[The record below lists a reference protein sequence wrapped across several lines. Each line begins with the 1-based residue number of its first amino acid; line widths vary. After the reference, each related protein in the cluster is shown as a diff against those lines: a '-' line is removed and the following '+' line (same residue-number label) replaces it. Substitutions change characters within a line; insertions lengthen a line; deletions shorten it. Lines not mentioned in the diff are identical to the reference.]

1 MPGMRIIADENIP
14 YVAEV
19 FGRLGT
25 IRTMSGRKM
34 TRDQMMQADVLLVR
48 SITPVNEHLL
58 AGTPVKFVGTAT
70 IGFDHVDTAYLE
82 KQGIAFA
89 TAAGSNAN
97 SVAEYITAA
106 LLVLAERFGLGLTGK
121 TLGVVGY
128 GNVGTKVVRYAQQV
142 LRMNVLI
149 NDPPLEREGKLP
161 VEFVSL
167 ERVLAESDAVTLHVP
182 LTKSGPD
189 RTAGLIDAAHLAKMK
204 PGAILLN
211 SARGSVVVGADLKAA
226 LAAGVLRA
234 AVLDVWENEPTID
247 PELLQ
252 KVALGTPH
260 IAGYSFDGKVA
271 GTRMLYD
278 AVCSHYGIADRAVDW
293 ERLVPGAEN
302 PESRFVPTGDD
313 QKDLLA
319 VLTRI
324 YDIQADDA
332 RLRKL
337 RELPGDRQGPY
348 FDKLRKE
355 YPVRR
360 EARNYK
366 VKLCGEAPSLQAKL
380 EALGFGVG

>member
-1 MPGMRIIADENIP
+1 MRILADENIP
-14 YVAEV
+14 YVAEA

-25 IRTMSGRKM
+25 ITTLSGRKM
-34 TRDQMMQADVLLVR
+34 TREQLVRTDVLLVR
-48 SITPVNEHLL
+48 SITPVGEPLL
-58 AGTPVKFVGTAT
+58 AGTPVQFVGTAT

-82 KQGIAFA
+82 RQKIAFA

-106 LLVLAERFGLGLTGK
+106 LLVLAERFAMRLEGQ

-128 GNVGTKVVRYAQQV
+128 GNVGTKVVRYARQV
-142 LRMNVLI
+142 LSMRVLI
-149 NDPPLEREGKLP
+149 NDPPLQRAGRTA

-167 ERVLAESDAVTLHVP
+167 DRVLAESDAVTFHVP

-189 RTAGLIDAAHLAKMK
+189 RTHKLMDAAQLAKMK

-226 LAAGVLRA
+226 LQSKHLSA

-247 PELLQ
+247 PELL
-252 KVALGTPH
+252 KLVALGTPH

-271 GTRMLYD
+271 GTRMLYE
-278 AVCSHYGIADRAVDW
+278 AVCEHFSITDKPVDW
-293 ERLVPGAEN
+293 ATLVPGAAD
-302 PESRFVPTGDD
+302 PTISVVPTGDE
-313 QKDLLA
+313 QKDLL
-319 VLTRI
+319 TTIRRI
-324 YDIQADDA
+324 YDIEADDA
-332 RLRKL
+332 RLRRL
-337 RELPGDRQGPY
+337 AELPAEQQGAY

-360 EARNYK
+360 EAWNYTLTPCA
-366 VKLCGEAPSLQAKL
+366 VAGSVMAKL
-380 EALGFGVG
+380 AALGFRVEA